1 MTGEA
6 SPGYLPYPDV
16 AARTARMMPGTK
28 IVAIGR
34 DPLERAYSSYRYN
47 YVGPAVDLMRR
58 GGVHGVPR
66 DQSEDYYRD
75 HHLFSLEELL
85 RAEYAALREC
95 LAPGG
100 PGEVATGRAFGKLSW
115 TRDEYK
121 RRQQHGLPSLVDL
134 DGTCYGKKVSSTVPR
149 KQWAS
154 LVAKFPEKLIN
165 VPNLFLVQALLGRSL
180 YVFPLE
186 WWYLTFA
193 KEDIYF
199 ICTEEM
205 RDHSGEPINQLGQF
219 LGLPSFN
226 FSSTV
231 SEGMFN
237 VGGHEGYDK
246 EVSWEKV
253 EQESQGQA
261 STDEAGTEIPL
272 SDDFRKELEEFIR
285 PFNERLFELI
295 GRRCNW

>member
-28 IVAIGR
+28 IVVIGR
-34 DPLERAYSSYRYN
+34 NPLERAYSSYRYC
-47 YVGPAVDLMRR
+47 YVDPATHLMRR
-58 GGVHGVPR
+58 GRVRGVARG
-66 DQSEDYYRD
+66 QSDEFYKQHY
-75 HHLFSLEELL
+75 LFTFEEMLQ
-85 RAEYAALREC
+85 AEWTVLKEC
-95 LAPGG
+95 FAPGG
-100 PGEVATGRAFGKLSW
+100 PGEVDTRKVFGNLSW

-121 RRQQHGLPSLVDL
+121 RRQQQGLPPLVDL
-134 DGTCYGKKVSSTVPR
+134 DGTCYGNKVSQSIPR

-154 LVAKFPEKLIN
+154 LLTKFPEKFVN
-165 VPNLFLVQALLGRSL
+165 VPNLFLAQALLGRSL
-180 YVFPLE
+180 DVFPLD
-186 WWYLTFA
+186 WWYLTFP

-199 ICTEEM
+199 LCTEEM
-205 RDHSGEPINQLGQF
+205 RDLSGEPINQLGQF

-226 FSSTV
+226 FSSAV

-237 VGGHEGYDK
+237 VGGHKGYDK
-246 EVSWEKV
+246 QVSWEKV
-253 EQESQGQA
+253 EE
-261 STDEAGTEIPL
+261 EAKDHSSKNETEKEIPL
-272 SDDFRKELEEFIR
+272 SDEFRKELEDFIR